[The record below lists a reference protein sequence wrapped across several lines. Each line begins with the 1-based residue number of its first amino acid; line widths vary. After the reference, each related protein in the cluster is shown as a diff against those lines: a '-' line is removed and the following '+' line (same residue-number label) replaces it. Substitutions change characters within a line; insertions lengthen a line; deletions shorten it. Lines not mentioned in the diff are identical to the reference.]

1 MPHNYNLHKK
11 FVLSPSYKK
20 LVEKCS
26 EPRNLLVL
34 FSHYQ
39 YILEVTCMA
48 LVRNKDGSYN
58 ISTYIKPDHLHPKSD
73 MKTAVFG
80 PLYHTVELV

>member
-1 MPHNYNLHKK
+1 
-11 FVLSPSYKK
+11 
-20 LVEKCS
+20 
-26 EPRNLLVL
+26 
-34 FSHYQ
+34 
-39 YILEVTCMA
+39 MA